1 MKVALTGSHGLIGS
15 ALADRLAGAGHQV
28 VKLVR
33 GPAGPG
39 EVQWDP
45 SRGSIDAA
53 ALEGVD
59 AAVHLAGAGVGDHRW
74 TAAYKAKVLA
84 SRVDGTTLLAKTLAT
99 LSPTPRTLLS
109 GSAVGFYGDRGD
121 VELTESSPPGRGFLA
136 DLCIQWEEATGA
148 AESAG
153 IRVVHLRTGIVMSG
167 QGGALKKQLPLFK
180 FGLGGRLGS
189 GRQYLSW
196 IALAD
201 ELAAIEHCLT
211 TPTIRGPVNL
221 TAPGPVTNASFTAAL
236 GRAVH
241 RPALLAVPAFA
252 LRLALGR
259 EFADEALLGGQR
271 VLPGLLGASGYT
283 FRLPR
288 LDDALRASIA

>member
-271 VLPGLLGASGYT
+271 VLPGVLGASGYT